1 MTGTRPIS
9 YKEIYMT
16 NFIFSGHDTVSLAE
30 QFGTPLYVVSQDII
44 ENSIKE
50 ITSALTDEKIDHYV
64 NYAGKA
70 FLNTSMCKI
79 IKNAGIN
86 LDVVSE
92 GELMTALISGFPA
105 GRITLH
111 GSNKTDREITLAIN
125 SSVGTIT
132 IDSLHEIPRVANIAE
147 SLGKVQ
153 NVHLRLSPGVEA
165 HTHEYITTGRIDS
178 KFGIALSDAIKAARM
193 CKDAKFLNLTGIH
206 CHIGSSITTMEPF
219 AVTMG
224 IMLDVFTQMRKL
236 ATDLTEL
243 NLGGGFGV
251 VYLPEDTRFDVKK
264 YARTLRD
271 SIDRFLKDNPGE
283 VIPKIIVEPGRFI
296 ISEAGITLYTI
307 GTIKEIPGLKKY
319 LSVDG
324 SLADN
329 PRPALYQAKY
339 HAIIANKCD
348 DEDLETVTIAG
359 RACESD
365 TLIENITLPKAES
378 GDILAVMC
386 TGAYN
391 YSMASNYNRLP
402 RPAVVLLKG
411 DKAEYMVRR
420 ETVEQIMQND
430 VTPTWLE

>member
-1 MTGTRPIS
+1 
-9 YKEIYMT
+9 MT
-16 NFIFSGHDTVSLAE
+16 NFIFSGHDTVSLAR

-44 ENSIKE
+44 ENSIQE
-50 ITSALTDEKIDHYV
+50 IKTALSGENIDYSI

-79 IKNAGIN
+79 VKNSGIN

-92 GELMTALISGFPA
+92 GELLTAIISGFPA
-105 GRITLH
+105 KRITFH
-111 GSNKTDREITLAIN
+111 GSNKSDREITLAVN

-132 IDSLHEIPRVANIAE
+132 IDSLDEIERIDRI
-147 SLGKVQ
+147 SKDLGKVQ

-165 HTHEYITTGRIDS
+165 HTHEYITTGTLDS
-178 KFGIALSDAIKAARM
+178 KFGIPLAHAIQAAILCKESENLS
-193 CKDAKFLNLTGIH
+193 LTGIH

-219 AVTMG
+219 GVTMQ
-224 IMLDVFTQMRKL
+224 IMLDMFMQIRDL
-236 ATDLTEL
+236 GIDLTEL

-251 VYLPEDTRFDVKK
+251 IYLPRDTRFDLKA
-264 YARTLRD
+264 YAKTLRE
-271 SIDRFLKDNPGE
+271 SIDKFLEKYPGSK
-283 VIPKIIVEPGRFI
+283 VPKIIVEPGRFI

-307 GTIKEIPGLKKY
+307 GTIKEIPEVKKY
-319 LSVDG
+319 ISVDG
-324 SLADN
+324 SMADN
-329 PRPALYQAKY
+329 PRPALYQAEY
-339 HAIIANKCD
+339 HALIANKYG
-348 DEDLETVTIAG
+348 ETDLETVTVAG

-365 TLIENITLPKAES
+365 TLIKSIDLPKAER

-391 YSMASNYNRLP
+391 YSMASNYNRMS

-420 ETVEQIMQND
+420 ESIEQIIQND
-430 VTPTWLE
+430 TTPSWLE

>member
-1 MTGTRPIS
+1 
-9 YKEIYMT
+9 MT
-16 NFIFSGHDTVSLAE
+16 NFIFSGHDTVNLAKT
-30 QFGTPLYVVSQDII
+30 FGTPLYVISQDII
-44 ENSIKE
+44 ENSISE
-50 ITSALTDEKIDHYV
+50 ITSALEGEKIEYSV

-79 IKNAGIN
+79 VKNAGIN

-105 GRITLH
+105 SRITFH
-111 GSNKTDREITLAIN
+111 GSNKSEREITLAVN
-125 SSVGTIT
+125 AGVGVIT
-132 IDSLHEIPRVANIAE
+132 IDSLTEIPQVAKIAGD
-147 SLGKVQ
+147 LGKVQ
-153 NVHLRLSPGVEA
+153 TVHLRLSPGVEA
-165 HTHEYITTGRIDS
+165 HTHEYITTGTIDS
-178 KFGIALSDAIKAARM
+178 KFGIAMADAEKAAKM
-193 CKDAKFLNLTGIH
+193 CMQYPSLNLTGLH

-219 AVTMG
+219 AITMEK
-224 IMLDVFTQMRKL
+224 MLTVFTQMRKDGINL
-236 ATDLTEL
+236 TDL

-251 VYLPEDTRFDVKK
+251 VYLPTDTRFDVKA
-264 YARTLRD
+264 YAKTLRE
-271 SIDRFLKDNPGE
+271 SLDRFAKDNPDAY
-283 VIPKIIVEPGRFI
+283 IPKIIVEPGRFI

-307 GTIKEIPGLKKY
+307 GTIKEIPGMKKY

-329 PRPALYQAKY
+329 PRPALYQAEY
-339 HAIIANKCD
+339 HAVIASKYG
-348 DEDLETVTIAG
+348 EEATETVTIAG

-365 TLIENITLPKAES
+365 TLIKKIDLPAAQS

-420 ETVEQIMQND
+420 ETIEQVMQND
-430 VTPTWLE
+430 VTPSWLE